1 MIEDNGK
8 GGKQFDIKW
17 DKNLDGV
24 DCTKMRNAINDAKI
38 KSSGNICVTTGAYP
52 KSQVQVWE
60 IDPADAGKMN
70 GVLAGLFPDV
80 KPNCT

>member
-1 MIEDNGK
+1 
-8 GGKQFDIKW
+8 
-17 DKNLDGV
+17 
-24 DCTKMRNAINDAKI
+24 MRNAINDAKI

-80 KPNCT
+80 KPNCA